1 MNTHENNI
9 LKLVK
14 SIYSHN
20 TYDVFADFVQMS
32 ALSIKQSADLI
43 LGEKKSEEEFQKILE
58 RYQPKEQQILSDMFG
73 ELVDAL
79 EEHFLKNEICDTLGA
94 IFGELSIN
102 NKNTGQF
109 FTPASVAEL
118 CGTATFDS
126 RIAQKQIE
134 EKGYILVNEPSCGG
148 GVMLMAFIQAMM
160 RAGFNPQKHLLVV
173 AQDIDRRCVCMT
185 YLQLSLYGIPG
196 KVIHGNTLT
205 LEEYEKP
212 WVTPIY
218 AVDLWALKERRA
230 KEECCQKKNA

>member
-20 TYDVFADFVQMS
+20 TYDVFADFVQLS

-160 RAGFNPQKHLLVV
+160 RAGFNPQRQLLVV
-173 AQDIDRRCVCMT
+173 AEDIDRRCVCMT

-230 KEECCQKKNA
+230 LEKCCQKKNA

>member
-1 MNTHENNI
+1 MNTHEHNI

-20 TYDVFADFVQMS
+20 TYDVFADFVQLS
-32 ALSIKQSADLI
+32 ALSIKQSVDLI
-43 LGEKKSEEEFQKILE
+43 LGEKKSEEEFQKILT

-73 ELVDAL
+73 ELVAAL
-79 EEHFLKNEICDTLGA
+79 EDHVQKNEICDTLGA
-94 IFGELSIN
+94 IFQELSIN

-118 CGTATFDS
+118 CGTAIFDKA
-126 RIAQKQIE
+126 RTQTEIE
-134 EKGYILVNEPSCGG
+134 KKGYISINEPSCGG

-160 RAGFNPQKHLLVV
+160 RAGFNPQRQLLFV
-173 AQDIDRRCVCMT
+173 AEDIDRRCVCMT